1 MDVVVVVVV
10 IIIVVIFVV
19 IIVVIIIKAAA
30 SMSKGVGRVARV
42 GVTPGMTAMND
53 DDDNISCK

>member
-1 MDVVVVVVV
+1 MVHFFLGGVPPVAYKSWYVLL
-10 IIIVVIFVV
+10 
-19 IIVVIIIKAAA
+19 KQAAA

>member
-1 MDVVVVVVV
+1 MSQQ
-10 IIIVVIFVV
+10 
-19 IIVVIIIKAAA
+19 AAA